1 MEQNLPIIAKKIWK
15 MVRIMYLML
24 RKGISKGKL
33 LAEFTL
39 FMKRGKI
46 AGKAA
51 IQHLMFHHHH
61 AAAAASSSRR
71 GGSFPAPLN
80 EYEFSCSNSPAAP
93 AANYFRHLLPF
104 HLSKRKHSSS
114 YSHAPPQPI
123 DGDMMAAAMEI
134 LGNAALASPYLPGFG
149 PSPMVRQ
156 LRVTD
161 SPFPLRDVDQTD
173 SHVDDAAEEFI
184 LKFYKDLKHQNSV
197 AHLGYYSSK

>member
-15 MVRIMYLML
+15 MVRIVYLML

-51 IQHLMFHHHH
+51 IQHLMFHHHDAT
-61 AAAAASSSRR
+61 AATSRR

-80 EYEFSCSNSPAAP
+80 EYEFSCSNSPAA

-114 YSHAPPQPI
+114 HAPPPQPI

-134 LGNAALASPYLPGFG
+134 LGNASPYLPGFG

-184 LKFYKDLKHQNSV
+184 MNFYKDLKQQNSV
-197 AHLGYYSSK
+197 AHLGYFPSK

>member
-15 MVRIMYLML
+15 MVRIVYLML

-61 AAAAASSSRR
+61 AAASTRR

-80 EYEFSCSNSPAAP
+80 EYEFSCSNSPAPAAAA

-114 YSHAPPQPI
+114 SHAPPQPI

-134 LGNAALASPYLPGFG
+134 LGNAAAASPYLPGFG

-184 LKFYKDLKHQNSV
+184 INFYKDLKQQNSV
-197 AHLGYYSSK
+197 AHLGYFPSK